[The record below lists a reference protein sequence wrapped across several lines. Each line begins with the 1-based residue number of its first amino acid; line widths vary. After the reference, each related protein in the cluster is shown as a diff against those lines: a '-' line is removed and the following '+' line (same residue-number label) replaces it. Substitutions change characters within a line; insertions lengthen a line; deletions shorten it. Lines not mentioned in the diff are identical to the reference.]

1 MELVVNA
8 KNGPFCFRLPDRH
21 SVWFR
26 EDKRGIAIVLH
37 VGKERDVEFLLD
49 RDVDKASVTSMAHRT
64 IVEWPMDLCERLQS
78 DLTSL
83 AP

>member
-26 EDKRGIAIVLH
+26 EDKRGIVVGLH
-37 VGKERDVEFLLD
+37 VGKERDVEFVLD
-49 RDVDKASVTSMAHRT
+49 RDIDKASVTSTARKT
-64 IVEWPMDLCERLQS
+64 ILEWPIELTERLQS

-83 AP
+83 MP